1 MKNNDFDFIKA
12 KFDEARVEVPDE
24 LDKRVQ
30 SKLNNV
36 RPVKIQFRQ
45 STAFKAGISIAAC
58 IAVFVMVITTV
69 NISDID
75 YRIRSDEATTSAN
88 SLEKFDSYEKVEKY
102 IKKSQKKERHGYNNV
117 AKGEPSPELIQYME
131 SASATTSKPNSESA
145 ETYVREKG
153 VDEADI
159 IKTSGN
165 DIYYINRSFD
175 EKAGVD
181 TRKVNVIETK
191 NGKSSVANTIDFNDT
206 ESIIEDMFVSD
217 EKLVVNCTSFSSPTV
232 NQKGAAYHNATKAIV
247 YDISDKENPTEI
259 NSFEQ
264 SGAYV
269 SSRLVGDVFY
279 IVSSYDIS
287 SASTVKDYIPS
298 TCTGNDEADKLNAN
312 DIYYAKNGVGT
323 NYIVVTALDVNTCE
337 TVGTT
342 KAVLGCGEDVYSN
355 KDYLYVYGYDL
366 NDKEL
371 NTTIAKISLK
381 DGVKFCDYVKIKGSV
396 NNQYSFAEK
405 DNHLCVFT
413 TQMIKDK
420 ENNYLY
426 VFDSNLKQIYK
437 SEAFASGESIKAVKY
452 VDNYAYVITYEN
464 TDPLFIINL
473 SNVKKP
479 KFMGNVE
486 VDGFSSMLV
495 NVGGDQLL
503 GVGYN
508 TYFDD
513 DNTERTDGLKFVLF
527 DVSDPLEPKV
537 LDERV
542 YRTVSSEAQYNPKAL
557 VENKEKG
564 YYAVPVVNDENTQ
577 KGAIV
582 VSVKDGK
589 IVEKENYTSKLKK
602 SAYGGMNTRVTYVGD
617 YYYLLDNELDV
628 SSFKLK

>member
-69 NISDID
+69 NVSDID
-75 YRIRSDEATTSAN
+75 YRIRSDEATTSAS
-88 SLEKFDSYEKVEKY
+88 SLEKFDSYDKVEKY

-117 AKGEPSPELIQYME
+117 AKGDPSPELIRYME
-131 SASATTSKPNSESA
+131 SADSTSSKPNSESA
-145 ETYVREKG
+145 ETYVQEKG

-232 NQKGAAYHNATKAIV
+232 NTKGAAYHNATKAIV

-264 SGAYV
+264 SGTYV

-287 SASTVKDYIPS
+287 LASTVKDYIPS

-337 TVGTT
+337 TIGTT

-366 NDKEL
+366 NDKEP

-381 DGVKFCDYVKIKGSV
+381 DGVKFCDYVKIKGTV

-426 VFDSNLKQIYK
+426 VFDSNLKQVYK

-564 YYAVPVVNDENTQ
+564 YYAVPVVNDKNTQ

-602 SAYGGMNTRVTYVGD
+602 NSYGGMNTRVTYVGD

>member
-45 STAFKAGISIAAC
+45 STAFKAGMSIAAC

-69 NISDID
+69 NVSDID

-131 SASATTSKPNSESA
+131 SASATTTKPNSESA
-145 ETYVREKG
+145 ETYVQEKG

-206 ESIIEDMFVSD
+206 DSIIEDMFVSD

-232 NQKGAAYHNATKAIV
+232 NTKGAAYHNATKAIV

-287 SASTVKDYIPS
+287 LASTVKDYIPS

-337 TVGTT
+337 TIGTT

-366 NDKEL
+366 NDKEP

-381 DGVKFCDYVKIKGSV
+381 DGVKFCDYVKIKGTV

-413 TQMIKDK
+413 TQMIRGK

-426 VFDSNLKQIYK
+426 VFDSNLKQVYK

-564 YYAVPVVNDENTQ
+564 YYAVPVVNDKNTQ

-582 VSVKDGK
+582 VSVNDGK

-602 SAYGGMNTRVTYVGD
+602 SSYGGMNTRVTYVGD

>member
-69 NISDID
+69 NVSDID
-75 YRIRSDEATTSAN
+75 YRIRSDEAITSAS
-88 SLEKFDSYEKVEKY
+88 SLEKFDSYDKVEKY

-131 SASATTSKPNSESA
+131 SADSTSSKPNSESA
-145 ETYVREKG
+145 ETYVQEKG

-287 SASTVKDYIPS
+287 LASTVKDYIPS

-337 TVGTT
+337 TIGTT

-366 NDKEL
+366 NDKEP

-381 DGVKFCDYVKIKGSV
+381 DGVKFCDYVKIKGTV

-564 YYAVPVVNDENTQ
+564 YYAVPVVNDKNTQ

-589 IVEKENYTSKLKK
+589 IVEKENYISKLKK
-602 SAYGGMNTRVTYVGD
+602 SSYGGMNTRVTYVGD

>member
-69 NISDID
+69 NVSDID
-75 YRIRSDEATTSAN
+75 YRIRSDEATTSAS
-88 SLEKFDSYEKVEKY
+88 SLEKFDSYDKVEKY

-131 SASATTSKPNSESA
+131 SASATTTKPNSESA
-145 ETYVREKG
+145 ETYVQEKG

-206 ESIIEDMFVSD
+206 DSIIEDMFVSD

-287 SASTVKDYIPS
+287 LASTVKDYIPS

-366 NDKEL
+366 NDKEP

-381 DGVKFCDYVKIKGSV
+381 DGVKFCDYVKIKGTV

-413 TQMIKDK
+413 TQTIKDK

-564 YYAVPVVNDENTQ
+564 YYAVPVVNDKNTQ

-602 SAYGGMNTRVTYVGD
+602 SSYGGMNTRVTYVGD

>member
-69 NISDID
+69 NVSDID
-75 YRIRSDEATTSAN
+75 YRIRSDEATTSAS

-131 SASATTSKPNSESA
+131 SADSTSSKPNSESA
-145 ETYVREKG
+145 ETYVQEKG

-287 SASTVKDYIPS
+287 LASTVKDYIPS

-337 TVGTT
+337 TIGTT

-366 NDKEL
+366 NDKEP

-381 DGVKFCDYVKIKGSV
+381 DGVKFCDYVKIKGTV

-602 SAYGGMNTRVTYVGD
+602 SSYGGMNTRVTYVGD

>member
-69 NISDID
+69 NVSDID
-75 YRIRSDEATTSAN
+75 YRIRSNEATTSAS
-88 SLEKFDSYEKVEKY
+88 SLEKFDSYDKVEKY
-102 IKKSQKKERHGYNNV
+102 IKKSQKKERNGYNSV

-131 SASATTSKPNSESA
+131 SANSTSSKPNSESA
-145 ETYVREKG
+145 ETYVQEKG

-287 SASTVKDYIPS
+287 LASTVKDYIPS

-366 NDKEL
+366 NDKEP

-381 DGVKFCDYVKIKGSV
+381 DGVKFCDYVKIKGTV

-413 TQMIKDK
+413 TQVIKDK

-426 VFDSNLKQIYK
+426 VFDSNLKQVYK
-437 SEAFASGESIKAVKY
+437 SEAFASGENIKAVKY

-564 YYAVPVVNDENTQ
+564 YYAVPVVNDKNTQ

-602 SAYGGMNTRVTYVGD
+602 SSYGGMNTRVTYVGD

>member
-69 NISDID
+69 NVSDID
-75 YRIRSDEATTSAN
+75 YRIRSDEATTSAS
-88 SLEKFDSYEKVEKY
+88 SLEKFDSYDKVEKY

-131 SASATTSKPNSESA
+131 SASATTTKPNSESA
-145 ETYVREKG
+145 ETYVQEKG

-287 SASTVKDYIPS
+287 SASTVKEYIPS

-366 NDKEL
+366 NDKEP

-381 DGVKFCDYVKIKGSV
+381 DGVKFCDYVKIKGTV

-413 TQMIKDK
+413 TQTIKGK

-479 KFMGNVE
+479 KFMGNV
-486 VDGFSSMLV
+486 
-495 NVGGDQLL
+495 GGDQLL

-513 DNTERTDGLKFVLF
+513 DNTERTDGLKLVLF

-602 SAYGGMNTRVTYVGD
+602 SSYGGMNTRVTYVGD

>member
-45 STAFKAGISIAAC
+45 STAFKAGMSIAAC

-69 NISDID
+69 NVSDID

-131 SASATTSKPNSESA
+131 SASATTTKPNSESA
-145 ETYVREKG
+145 ETYVQEKG

-206 ESIIEDMFVSD
+206 DSIIEDMFVSD

-232 NQKGAAYHNATKAIV
+232 NTKGAAYHNATKAIV

-287 SASTVKDYIPS
+287 LASTVKDYIPS

-337 TVGTT
+337 TIGTT

-366 NDKEL
+366 NDKEP

-381 DGVKFCDYVKIKGSV
+381 DGVKFCDYVKIKGTV

-413 TQMIKDK
+413 TQTIKGK

-426 VFDSNLKQIYK
+426 VFDSNLKQVYK

-513 DNTERTDGLKFVLF
+513 DNAERTDGLKFVLF

-564 YYAVPVVNDENTQ
+564 YYAVPVVNDKNTQ

-602 SAYGGMNTRVTYVGD
+602 SSYGGMNTRVTYVGD

>member
-1 MKNNDFDFIKA
+1 M
-12 KFDEARVEVPDE
+12 
-24 LDKRVQ
+24 
-30 SKLNNV
+30 
-36 RPVKIQFRQ
+36 
-45 STAFKAGISIAAC
+45 
-58 IAVFVMVITTV
+58 
-69 NISDID
+69 
-75 YRIRSDEATTSAN
+75 
-88 SLEKFDSYEKVEKY
+88 
-102 IKKSQKKERHGYNNV
+102 
-117 AKGEPSPELIQYME
+117 
-131 SASATTSKPNSESA
+131 
-145 ETYVREKG
+145 
-153 VDEADI
+153 
-159 IKTSGN
+159 
-165 DIYYINRSFD
+165 
-175 EKAGVD
+175 
-181 TRKVNVIETK
+181 
-191 NGKSSVANTIDFNDT
+191 
-206 ESIIEDMFVSD
+206 
-217 EKLVVNCTSFSSPTV
+217 
-232 NQKGAAYHNATKAIV
+232 
-247 YDISDKENPTEI
+247 
-259 NSFEQ
+259 
-264 SGAYV
+264 
-269 SSRLVGDVFY
+269 
-279 IVSSYDIS
+279 
-287 SASTVKDYIPS
+287 
-298 TCTGNDEADKLNAN
+298 
-312 DIYYAKNGVGT
+312 
-323 NYIVVTALDVNTCE
+323 
-337 TVGTT
+337 
-342 KAVLGCGEDVYSN
+342 
-355 KDYLYVYGYDL
+355 
-366 NDKEL
+366 
-371 NTTIAKISLK
+371 
-381 DGVKFCDYVKIKGSV
+381 IKG
-396 NNQYSFAEK
+396 
-405 DNHLCVFT
+405 
-413 TQMIKDK
+413 K

-513 DNTERTDGLKFVLF
+513 NTERTDGLKFVLF

-564 YYAVPVVNDENTQ
+564 YYAVPVVNDKNTQ

-602 SAYGGMNTRVTYVGD
+602 SSYGGMNTRVTYVGD

>member
-69 NISDID
+69 NVSDID
-75 YRIRSDEATTSAN
+75 YRIRSDEATTSAS
-88 SLEKFDSYEKVEKY
+88 SLEKFDSYDKVEQY

-131 SASATTSKPNSESA
+131 SADSTSSKPNSESA
-145 ETYVREKG
+145 ETYVQEKG

-206 ESIIEDMFVSD
+206 DSIIEDMFVSD

-232 NQKGAAYHNATKAIV
+232 NTKGAAYHNATKAIV

-287 SASTVKDYIPS
+287 LASTVKDYIPS

-337 TVGTT
+337 TIGTT

-366 NDKEL
+366 NDKEP

-381 DGVKFCDYVKIKGSV
+381 DGVKFCDYVKIKGTV

-426 VFDSNLKQIYK
+426 VFDSNLKQVYK

-564 YYAVPVVNDENTQ
+564 YYAVPVVNDKNTQ

-602 SAYGGMNTRVTYVGD
+602 SSYGGMNTRVTYVGD

>member
-45 STAFKAGISIAAC
+45 STAFKAGMSIAAC

-131 SASATTSKPNSESA
+131 SASATTTKPNSESA
-145 ETYVREKG
+145 ETYVQEKG

-206 ESIIEDMFVSD
+206 DSIIEDMFVSD

-232 NQKGAAYHNATKAIV
+232 NTKGAAYHNATKAIV

-287 SASTVKDYIPS
+287 LASTVKDYIPS

-366 NDKEL
+366 NDKEP

-381 DGVKFCDYVKIKGSV
+381 DGVKFCDYVKIKGTV

-405 DNHLCVFT
+405 DNHFCVFT

-426 VFDSNLKQIYK
+426 VFDSNLKQVYK

-564 YYAVPVVNDENTQ
+564 YYAVPVVNDKNTQ

-589 IVEKENYTSKLKK
+589 IVEKENYISKLKK
-602 SAYGGMNTRVTYVGD
+602 SSYGGMNTRVTYVGD

>member
-69 NISDID
+69 NVSDID

-131 SASATTSKPNSESA
+131 SASATTTKPNSESA
-145 ETYVREKG
+145 ETYVQEKG

-206 ESIIEDMFVSD
+206 DSIIEDMFVSD

-232 NQKGAAYHNATKAIV
+232 NTKGAAYHNATKAIV

-287 SASTVKDYIPS
+287 LASTVKDYIPS

-366 NDKEL
+366 NDKEP

-381 DGVKFCDYVKIKGSV
+381 DGVKFCDYVKIKGTV

-426 VFDSNLKQIYK
+426 VFDSNLKQVYK

-513 DNTERTDGLKFVLF
+513 DNTERTDGLKLVLF

-564 YYAVPVVNDENTQ
+564 YYAVPVVNDKNTQ

-602 SAYGGMNTRVTYVGD
+602 SSYGGINTRVTYVGD

>member
-58 IAVFVMVITTV
+58 IAAFVMVITTV
-69 NISDID
+69 NVSDID
-75 YRIRSDEATTSAN
+75 YRIRSDEATTSAS
-88 SLEKFDSYEKVEKY
+88 SLEKFDSYDKVEQY

-117 AKGEPSPELIQYME
+117 AKGDPSPELIQYME
-131 SASATTSKPNSESA
+131 SADSTSSKPNSESA
-145 ETYVREKG
+145 ETYVQEKG

-232 NQKGAAYHNATKAIV
+232 NTKGAAYHNATKAIV

-264 SGAYV
+264 SGTYV

-366 NDKEL
+366 NDKEP

-381 DGVKFCDYVKIKGSV
+381 DGVKFCDYVKIKGTV

-513 DNTERTDGLKFVLF
+513 DNTERTDGLKLVLF

-564 YYAVPVVNDENTQ
+564 YYAVPVVNDKNTQ

-589 IVEKENYTSKLKK
+589 IVEKENYISKLKK
-602 SAYGGMNTRVTYVGD
+602 SSYGGMNTRVTYVGD

>member
-69 NISDID
+69 NVSDID
-75 YRIRSDEATTSAN
+75 YRIRSDEATTSAS
-88 SLEKFDSYEKVEKY
+88 SLEKFDSYDKVEKY

-131 SASATTSKPNSESA
+131 SASATTTKPNSESA
-145 ETYVREKG
+145 ETYVQEKG

-206 ESIIEDMFVSD
+206 DSIIEDMFVSD

-232 NQKGAAYHNATKAIV
+232 NTKGAAYHNATKAIV

-287 SASTVKDYIPS
+287 LASTVKDYIPS

-366 NDKEL
+366 NDKEP

-381 DGVKFCDYVKIKGSV
+381 DGVKFCDYVKIKGTV

-437 SEAFASGESIKAVKY
+437 SEAFASGENIKAVKY

-564 YYAVPVVNDENTQ
+564 YYAVPVVNDKNTQ

-602 SAYGGMNTRVTYVGD
+602 SSYGGMNTRVTYVGD